1 MLRIAGAVLP
11 GDYQTVSFAE
21 AHPEFG
27 RRNRPGAGWK
37 KTSEYTSWIEIN
49 SKGLRGAEIDYPKP
63 PGEYRILVTGD
74 SFTFAEQVNQ
84 QETFTQRLEDRLNAE
99 RHRASGTG
107 CSNAGSNGWATANEA
122 VYLTKE
128 GVRFRPDVVVVALYL
143 GNDVS
148 DNYRR
153 VATVQNAVEADL
165 ALRGADSFDGPRRIL
180 RRSELYTVFESGVLA
195 KLPWWQDDGGSSS
208 SDRRPP
214 RTLAEAEEAWTI
226 TERLLDRMRDVSES
240 QGARFMV
247 MVVPSA
253 TAVAQRG
260 GAGVKETDEDDE
272 DERSEDDDEPGLRG
286 SARHAR
292 RADRARQPDDARPPL
307 ADAPGRQSDQG
318 AALLPPER
326 PLDGGRPRRRGR
338 RALRLPGR
346 ARPPTYS
353 REQDEP
359 ESLEMTH
366 VEARAAEAPAAR
378 RDSAARSAPAVRA
391 PGLAR
396 TVARP
401 FGLLVPLLAAGGRP
415 ATLRADPPGQL
426 RHRTLPRSATRASG
440 TSTSRASTAGSRPAS
455 SRPG

>member
-1 MLRIAGAVLP
+1 MARQAAVRSASATPRRENPTLRTAPSWKTRVALVLVGLLIPLALAEVVLRIAGAVLP

-37 KTSEYTSWIEIN
+37 KTSEFTSWIDVN
-49 SKGLRGAEIDYPKP
+49 SKGLRGTEIDYPKP
-63 PGEYRILVTGD
+63 AGEHRILVVGD

-99 RHRASGTG
+99 GGSQRFRVL
-107 CSNAGSNGWATANEA
+107 NAGSNGWATANEA
-122 VYLTKE
+122 VYLAKE
-128 GVRFRPDVVVVALYL
+128 GVRFRPDVVIVALYL

-226 TERLLDRMRDVSES
+226 TERLLDRMRDVTES

-247 MVVPSA
+247 MVVPTA
-253 TAVAQRG
+253 TAVVQRG
-260 GAGVKETDEDDE
+260 GTGVKETDEDGEDE
-272 DERSEDDDEPGLRG
+272 DAEEELKPGFEDPHGQLAALLTRG
-286 SARHAR
+286 NVTTLDLLSAMR
-292 RADRARQPDDARPPL
+292 RADNRIKERLYYRQNAHW
-307 ADAPGRQSDQG
+307 
-318 AALLPPER
+318 
-326 PLDGGRPRRRGR
+326 
-338 RALRLPGR
+338 
-346 ARPPTYS
+346 T
-353 REQDEP
+353 
-359 ESLEMTH
+359 
-366 VEARAAEAPAAR
+366 
-378 RDSAARSAPAVRA
+378 
-391 PGLAR
+391 
-396 TVARP
+396 
-401 FGLLVPLLAAGGRP
+401 AAGH
-415 ATLRADPPGQL
+415 AVAADEMYDFLVERGLTTPGA
-426 RHRTLPRSATRASG
+426 PR
-440 TSTSRASTAGSRPAS
+440 
-455 SRPG
+455 

>member
-1 MLRIAGAVLP
+1 MAREAAVGPANAARRRGTSTGNWAASWRSRVLLILLGLLVPLALAEVAFRVAGAVLP

-37 KTSEYTSWIEIN
+37 KTSEFTSWIEIN

-63 PGEYRILVTGD
+63 AGEYRVLVVGD

-99 RHRASGTG
+99 GAGHRYRVL
-107 CSNAGSNGWATANEA
+107 NAGSNGWATANEA

-153 VATVQNAVEADL
+153 VATVQVAEEADL

-195 KLPWWQDDGGSSS
+195 KLPWWHDDGGSSS

-247 MVVPSA
+247 LVVPSA

-272 DERSEDDDEPGLRG
+272 DSSEDERPGFEDPHAQLAALTARANLTTLDLL
-286 SARHAR
+286 SAMR
-292 RADRARQPDDARPPL
+292 RADNRVKERLYYRQNAHWT
-307 ADAPGRQSDQG
+307 
-318 AALLPPER
+318 AA
-326 PLDGGRPRRRGR
+326 G
-338 RALRLPGR
+338 
-346 ARPPTYS
+346 
-353 REQDEP
+353 
-359 ESLEMTH
+359 H
-366 VEARAAEAPAAR
+366 
-378 RDSAARSAPAVRA
+378 
-391 PGLAR
+391 
-396 TVARP
+396 TVAADELHD
-401 FGLLVPLLAAGGRP
+401 FLVEHGL
-415 ATLRADPPGQL
+415 
-426 RHRTLPRSATRASG
+426 TRGVAS
-440 TSTSRASTAGSRPAS
+440 R
-455 SRPG
+455 

>member
-1 MLRIAGAVLP
+1 MAQEAAVETANAARRREAATPIAAPSRKARVALVLVGLLLPLVLAEVLLRIAGAVLP

-27 RRNRPGAGWK
+27 RRNKPGAGWK
-37 KTSEYTSWIEIN
+37 KTSEYTSWIEVN

-63 PGEYRILVTGD
+63 AGEYRILVTGD

-84 QETFTQRLEDRLNAE
+84 QETFSQRLEDQLNAE
-99 RHRASGTG
+99 SSGLKYRVL
-107 CSNAGSNGWATANEA
+107 NAGSNGWATANEA

-128 GVRFRPDVVVVALYL
+128 GVRFHPDLVVVALYL

-153 VATVQNAVEADL
+153 IATVQNAVEADL
-165 ALRGADSFDGPRRIL
+165 ALRGADAFDGPRRIL
-180 RRSELYTVFESGVLA
+180 RKSELYTVFESGVLA

-272 DERSEDDDEPGLRG
+272 EGGGDEKPGFDDPHGTLGDLV
-286 SARHAR
+286 ARANLTTLDLLAPMR
-292 RADRARQPDDARPPL
+292 RADNRIKERLYYRQNAHWT
-307 ADAPGRQSDQG
+307 
-318 AALLPPER
+318 AA
-326 PLDGGRPRRRGR
+326 GHG
-338 RALRLPGR
+338 
-346 ARPPTYS
+346 
-353 REQDEP
+353 
-359 ESLEMTH
+359 
-366 VEARAAEAPAAR
+366 VAAEEL
-378 RDSAARSAPAVRA
+378 RDFLVER
-391 PGLAR
+391 GL
-396 TVARP
+396 TTP
-401 FGLLVPLLAAGGRP
+401 
-415 ATLRADPPGQL
+415 
-426 RHRTLPRSATRASG
+426 
-440 TSTSRASTAGSRPAS
+440 
-455 SRPG
+455 

>member
-1 MLRIAGAVLP
+1 MAREVAVGSARAAQTSEASAPRTAPSWKARVALVVIGLLLPLALAEAVLRVAGAVLP

-27 RRNRPGAGWK
+27 RRNKPGAGWK

-63 PGEYRILVTGD
+63 AGEYRILVTGD

-84 QETFTQRLEDRLNAE
+84 DETFTQRLEDRLNAE
-99 RHRASGTG
+99 RGGRRYRVL
-107 CSNAGSNGWATANEA
+107 NAGSNGWATANEA

-128 GVRFRPDVVVVALYL
+128 GVRFQPDVVVVALYL

-195 KLPWWQDDGGSSS
+195 KLPFWQDDGGSSS

-214 RTLAEAEEAWTI
+214 RTLAEAEEAWAI
-226 TERLLDRMRDVSES
+226 TEGLLDRMRDVSES
-240 QGARFMV
+240 QGARFVV

-260 GAGVKETDEDDE
+260 GAGVKPALSGANVETDEDDE
-272 DERSEDDDEPGLRG
+272 EGGEDEKPGFEDPHGTLGELTNRANLTTLDLLSPM
-286 SARHAR
+286 R
-292 RADRARQPDDARPPL
+292 RADNRIKERLYYRQNAHW
-307 ADAPGRQSDQG
+307 
-318 AALLPPER
+318 
-326 PLDGGRPRRRGR
+326 
-338 RALRLPGR
+338 
-346 ARPPTYS
+346 T
-353 REQDEP
+353 
-359 ESLEMTH
+359 
-366 VEARAAEAPAAR
+366 
-378 RDSAARSAPAVRA
+378 
-391 PGLAR
+391 
-396 TVARP
+396 
-401 FGLLVPLLAAGGRP
+401 AAGHGV
-415 ATLRADPPGQL
+415 AADELYEFMVERGL
-426 RHRTLPRSATRASG
+426 TG
-440 TSTSRASTAGSRPAS
+440 T
-455 SRPG
+455 